1 MKANIPEVE
10 GKRIVVI
17 GGGFAGL
24 TLTRKLVKTSFQTV
38 LIDKNNYHMFQPLFY
53 QVATAGL
60 EPSAISFPFRKVFQ
74 SKKNIHLRLT
84 EVLSIEPN
92 HNRVVTKIGIVNY
105 DYLVVATGATTNFFG
120 NRSAEEQSFPMKS
133 VSEALGLRNTIL
145 QNFENILISEDPD
158 EQEGML
164 NIVIVG
170 GGATG
175 VETSG
180 ALAEMKRFILPKDY
194 PEIDFNRMNIHLIEA
209 SPRLL
214 KGMSEIAS
222 KKAQQ
227 YLEKLGVKVWL
238 NTAVKE
244 YNGIWVYLSNDATI
258 RTDTMIW
265 AAGVKG
271 NSVPGIS
278 QESFGPAGRLIVN
291 EYNQVKDY
299 PNIYAI
305 GDISFMT
312 TEAYPKGHPQVAQ
325 VAIQQARNLAANLIR
340 MNQGKQLKPFVYKDL
355 GSMATVGRNLAV
367 VDLPFVR
374 FQGFFA
380 WLAWM
385 FIHLKSILGIKNR
398 VLVFV
403 NWVWNYLTY
412 DQSLRLIIKPKMR
425 EKKVGIKA
433 NAVKE
438 SWNNPTIV

>member
-1 MKANIPEVE
+1 MNRTGSYLRLKTNIMKANIPEVE

-24 TLTRKLVKTSFQTV
+24 TLTRKLVKTGFQTV

-74 SKKNIHLRLT
+74 LKTNIHLRLT
-84 EVLSIEPN
+84 EVLSVEPDR
-92 HNRVVTKIGIVNY
+92 NRVITKVGIVNY
-105 DYLVVATGATTNFFG
+105 DYLIVAVGATTNFFG
-120 NRSAEEQSFPMKS
+120 NKSAEELSFPMKS

-175 VETSG
+175 LETSG

-194 PEIDFNRMNIHLIEA
+194 PEIDFNRMNIYLVEA
-209 SPRLL
+209 SQRLL
-214 KGMSEIAS
+214 RGMSEIS
-222 KKAQQ
+222 SVKAYQ

-244 YNGIWVYLSNDATI
+244 YNGKQVYLSNGVSI
-258 RTDTMIW
+258 RSDTMIW

-271 NSVPGIS
+271 NPVEGLSPD
-278 QESFGPAGRLIVN
+278 SFGPAGRLIVD
-291 EYNQVKDY
+291 EYNLVKHY
-299 PNIYAI
+299 RNIYAL
-305 GDISFMT
+305 GDIAFLST
-312 TEAYPKGHPQVAQ
+312 VAYPNGHPQVAQ
-325 VAIQQARNLAANLIR
+325 VAIQQAKNLAANLIR
-340 MNQGKQLKPFVYKDL
+340 MNQGKRLKPFVYNDL

-367 VDLPFVR
+367 VDLPYIR

-380 WLAWM
+380 WLVWM
-385 FIHLKSILGIKNR
+385 FVHLKSILGVKNR
-398 VLVFV
+398 VLVFI
-403 NWVWNYLTY
+403 NWIWNYLTY
-412 DQSLRLIIKPKMR
+412 DQSLRLIITPRMR
-425 EKKVGIKA
+425 EKGK
-433 NAVKE
+433 N
-438 SWNNPTIV
+438 